1 MKLKV
6 FNVREEEATL
16 AQDWANRNHV
26 ELSMSEGPLTLETVN
41 EVEGFDGIANAQI
54 GPLDDAIYPLLKEMG
69 IKQIAQRSAG
79 VDMYNLEL
87 AKQHGII
94 ISNVPS
100 YSPESI
106 AEFTVTIA
114 LNLIR
119 KVEIIRAN
127 VREQNFSWTLPIRG
141 RVLGNMT
148 VAIIGTGRIGLATAK
163 IFKGFGCRVIG
174 YDIYHN
180 PMADGILEYV
190 NSIEE
195 AVEEADLVSLHMPP
209 TAENTHLFNLD
220 MFKQFKKGAILMNM
234 ARGALVET
242 KDLLEALDQG
252 LLEGAGIDTYEFEG
266 PYIPKNC
273 QGQDI
278 SDKDFLRL
286 INHPKVIYTPHA
298 AYYTDEAV
306 KNLVEGALNACVEVV
321 ETGTTTTR
329 VN

>member
-1 MKLKV
+1 SV
-6 FNVREEEATL
+6 
-16 AQDWANRNHV
+16 
-26 ELSMSEGPLTLETVN
+26 
-41 EVEGFDGIANAQI
+41 
-54 GPLDDAIYPLLKEMG
+54 
-69 IKQIAQRSAG
+69 
-79 VDMYNLEL
+79 
-87 AKQHGII
+87 
-94 ISNVPS
+94 
-100 YSPESI
+100 
-106 AEFTVTIA
+106 
-114 LNLIR
+114 
-119 KVEIIRAN
+119 
-127 VREQNFSWTLPIRG
+127 
-141 RVLGNMT
+141 
-148 VAIIGTGRIGLATAK
+148 
-163 IFKGFGCRVIG
+163 
-174 YDIYHN
+174 
-180 PMADGILEYV
+180 
-190 NSIEE
+190 EE
-195 AVEEADLVSLHMPP
+195 AVEKADLVSLHMPP